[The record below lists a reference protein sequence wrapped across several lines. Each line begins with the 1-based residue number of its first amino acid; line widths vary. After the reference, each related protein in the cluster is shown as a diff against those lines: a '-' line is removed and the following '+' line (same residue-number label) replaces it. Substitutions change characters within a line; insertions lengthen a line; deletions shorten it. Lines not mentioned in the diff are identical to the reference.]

1 MFDDECL
8 RQLRYLSGDRSM
20 VANFLSFV
28 SVFLSFICCD
38 KILDKN
44 NIGQK
49 GSQEVGKFVLLHL

>member
-1 MFDDECL
+1 
-8 RQLRYLSGDRSM
+8 M